1 VVTLHGERDTARV
14 ARAAEGLAGVA
25 LVDKAGS
32 VSQLLGRYR
41 AWALPAL
48 LAAGA
53 AMLLVLTLRY
63 GAREAPRIML
73 PVVLGEA
80 LSAAV
85 FGYSG
90 EPATLFAVG
99 GWTLALGIGVN
110 YAIFL
115 REGIERAGATTIA
128 VLLSGSTTLLAFGLL
143 SASSVPAL
151 RQFGFALATAIAAS
165 VLLAPLAL
173 RRP

>member
-1 VVTLHGERDTARV
+1 
-14 ARAAEGLAGVA
+14 
-25 LVDKAGS
+25 
-32 VSQLLGRYR
+32 
-41 AWALPAL
+41 
-48 LAAGA
+48 
-53 AMLLVLTLRY
+53 
-63 GAREAPRIML
+63 
-73 PVVLGEA
+73 
-80 LSAAV
+80 V
-85 FGYSG
+85 FGYVG
-90 EPATLFAVG
+90 EPVTLFAVG

-115 REGIERAGATTIA
+115 REGIDRAGATTIA

-173 RRP
+173 RRS